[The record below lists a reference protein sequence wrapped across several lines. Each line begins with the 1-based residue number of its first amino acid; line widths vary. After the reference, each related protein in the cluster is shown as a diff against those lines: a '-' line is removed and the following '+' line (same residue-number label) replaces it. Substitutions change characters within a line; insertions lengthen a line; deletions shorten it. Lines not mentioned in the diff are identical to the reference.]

1 MSLEKIMKEIEE
13 IKEKMNMPPVVGQ
26 FHKVSLKQF
35 TKDFQ
40 EDNSHTNEEIK
51 QLYEDVLITP
61 VRSSVDSAGHDFVI
75 TKDIY
80 LAPGESVKI
89 HTGIRAEIVRG
100 WVLLIM
106 PRSGLGTRYRVQLNN
121 TIGVIDGDYFY
132 TDNEGHIIVTITNDS
147 KKAGNILALHA
158 GDRFIQG
165 IFVPYGITKDD
176 VPLGKRTGGHGSSGL
191 K

>member
-1 MSLEKIMKEIEE
+1 MKIEDLMKEIEE
-13 IKEKMNMPPVVGQ
+13 IKNRIESPPVVGK

-40 EDNSHTNEEIK
+40 EDNSHTDEEIK
-51 QLYEDVLITP
+51 QLHEDVLITP

-89 HTGIRAEIVRG
+89 HTGIRAEIIKG
-100 WVLLIM
+100 WVLLLM
-106 PRSGLGTRYRVQLNN
+106 PRSGLGSKFRIQLNN
-121 TIGVIDGDYFY
+121 TIGVIDGDYFH
-132 TDNEGHIIVTITNDS
+132 TDNEGHIIVTITNDG
-147 KKAGNILALHA
+147 KEGKGLALQA
-158 GDRFIQG
+158 GDRFVQG
-165 IFVPYGITKDD
+165 LFVPYGITEDD

>member
-1 MSLEKIMKEIEE
+1 MQIKDLMKEIEE
-13 IKEKMNMPPVVGQ
+13 IKNKIESPAIVGK
-26 FHKVSLKQF
+26 FHKVSLEQF

-40 EDNSHTNEEIK
+40 ENSTKTDKEVES
-51 QLYEDVLITP
+51 LYENVLTIP
-61 VRSSVDSAGHDFVI
+61 VRSSIDSAGHDFVI

-89 HTGIRAEIVRG
+89 HTGIRAEITRG
-100 WVLLIM
+100 WVLLVM

-158 GDRFIQG
+158 GDRFLQG
-165 IFVPYGITKDD
+165 LFVPYGITEDD